1 MSIRRKSC
9 DSCFAARRKCDLK
22 FPICERC
29 ERNTKTCHYRYPPQL
44 PMGYGATPVGHTTA
58 TGSGAALVTS
68 GWTSYAGQLRNN
80 MQFQQLD
87 PNLTFQWVN
96 LGRSSIP
103 KPLGHLGEL
112 APITG
117 CTPTWKWVFE
127 QIRDFPLAF
136 ARQAETVFIHK
147 SMYGG
152 SLPKPLRAAFGICAA
167 CVSINDRNRSIIR
180 IFYGGIV
187 QRIVAERQEF
197 LIRSY
202 GLTLLLRADSEL
214 QSAPQTWET
223 WLLAESI
230 RRTVLISFKL
240 YTVYSNYT
248 YGICAESA
256 AIGILPVSTRPSS
269 WNSRGAY
276 LRCLDQEETTTYG
289 EFASNWL
296 AAPRKEVELYEK
308 FLLVGCKQIEN
319 DQVEALMGLGS
330 DVE

>member
-167 CVSINDRNRSIIR
+167 CVSINDRNRSVLFQSLDAEIR
-180 IFYGGIV
+180 ELLSP
-187 QRIVAERQEF
+187 A
-197 LIRSY
+197 STS
-202 GLTLLLRADSEL
+202 TLLED
-214 QSAPQTWET
+214 
-223 WLLAESI
+223 
-230 RRTVLISFKL
+230 ISRL
-240 YTVYSNYT
+240 
-248 YGICAESA
+248 
-256 AIGILPVSTRPSS
+256 
-269 WNSRGAY
+269 
-276 LRCLDQEETTTYG
+276 
-289 EFASNWL
+289 
-296 AAPRKEVELYEK
+296 
-308 FLLVGCKQIEN
+308 
-319 DQVEALMGLGS
+319 
-330 DVE
+330 